1 MMTFTDDS
9 KPRKSNMFFS
19 CGPGQDDRQVVPSKY
34 WREDE
39 HGCHYYKLTAPVFVD
54 MKDINNKVRATQVN
68 GPVIFTARGDSF
80 WGGERSK
87 NYRSKVV
94 ENPTYRALLGA
105 AKSSQ
110 KVTRDYHH
118 SFIEGVTFGGYEE
131 VDGRQVMILQLQF
144 GS

>member
-1 MMTFTDDS
+1 MMLNDD
-9 KPRKSNMFFS
+9 RKHLSNMVFS
-19 CGPGQDDRQVVPSKY
+19 CGPGRDGKAVVPEKFY
-34 WREDE
+34 RVDQ
-39 HGCHYYKLTAPVFVD
+39 YDITYFKLNSPLFVD
-54 MKDINNKVRATQVN
+54 LQDINGKYRLTQVN
-68 GPVIFTARGDSF
+68 GPVVFIARGDSF
-80 WGGERSK
+80 WGGEGAK

-118 SFIEGVTFGGYEE
+118 QFIEGVRFKGYEGTTMVLE
-131 VDGRQVMILQLQF
+131 MVF